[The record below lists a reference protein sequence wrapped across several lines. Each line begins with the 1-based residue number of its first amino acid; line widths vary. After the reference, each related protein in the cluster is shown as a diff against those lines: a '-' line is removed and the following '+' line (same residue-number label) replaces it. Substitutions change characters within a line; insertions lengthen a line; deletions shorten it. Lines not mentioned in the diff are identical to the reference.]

1 MKRMSVF
8 AALLAISG
16 AVMAEPLGLLDR
28 NGSFVAV
35 EPFAPNIVR
44 ITLSL
49 EKERVVA
56 PAGYG
61 FVATAD
67 AKGWKHDVAA
77 AGDVFTSSVMSVE
90 VKAQPLPSPP
100 TQMQRYFAPSLPP
113 VGLTVRKPSG
123 ET

>member
-1 MKRMSVF
+1 MKRLSVF
-8 AALLAISG
+8 AALLAVSG
-16 AVMAEPLGLLDR
+16 MVTAEPLGLLDR

-35 EPFAPNIVR
+35 EPYGPNIVR

-56 PAGYG
+56 AAGYG
-61 FVATAD
+61 FLGAAD
-67 AKGWKHDVAA
+67 AKGWKHNVAA

-100 TQMQRYFAPSLPP
+100 RPQPLPLRALSRKMPAPDRSLP
-113 VGLTVRKPSG
+113 
-123 ET
+123 